1 MCAIRQL
8 PGAIILDE
16 VLEVKIEHFTP
27 QIDARGVPNEVK
39 FVEKLC
45 QGVTIGPRISK
56 WQILDPKRCPFGSQN
71 GVEMLQNTSKIQSKF
86 LVVLESRFCLLL
98 EPAWLPKLSFS
109 DDIFIQNKSFY
120 KKCEPCDST
129 APASIIPGS
138 GPSKRDQI
146 R

>member
-39 FVEKLC
+39 FVEKLR

-56 WQILDPKRCPFGSQN
+56 CQILDPKRCPFGSQN
-71 GVEMLQNTSKIQSKF
+71 GVEMLKNTSKIQSKF
-86 LVVLESRFCLLL
+86 LAVLESRFWSLL
-98 EPAWLPKLSFS
+98 EPVWLPKWNFWGYILCQKQTF
-109 DDIFIQNKSFY
+109 N

-129 APASIIPGS
+129 ALASIIPGS
-138 GPSKRDQI
+138 GPSKRYQI